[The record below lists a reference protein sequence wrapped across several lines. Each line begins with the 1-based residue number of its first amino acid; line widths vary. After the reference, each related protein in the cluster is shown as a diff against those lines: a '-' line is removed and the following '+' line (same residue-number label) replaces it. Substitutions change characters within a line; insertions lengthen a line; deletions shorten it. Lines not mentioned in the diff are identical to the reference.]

1 MMKKRKYLYVY
12 ILKCADGLY
21 YTGVTNNPARRL
33 LEHNDGRSETAFT
46 FSRRPVEMLFCKQFE
61 DFLLAIAWEKR
72 IKKWSQ
78 KKKEALINGDFEQ
91 LKVLAKCLN
100 ESSHENYV
108 QSFLGSARN
117 DCSSARND

>member
-1 MMKKRKYLYVY
+1 MKERKYLYVY
-12 ILKCADGLY
+12 ILRCADGLY
-21 YTGVTNNPARRL
+21 YTGVTNNPSRRL
-33 LEHNDGRSETAFT
+33 REHNDGRNETAFT

-100 ESSHENYV
+100 ESSHENYDL
-108 QSFLGSARN
+108 SLLGSARS
-117 DCSSARND
+117 DSGSA